1 MKTFRFRVHTARRV
15 PDPSLQG
22 AERHIFTCSVA
33 DLPAGL
39 PKDPNPREQ
48 NIGRGIYYNEVKGS
62 LLNKEPATPNVF
74 HLKNKGITLSAKKV
88 HRISD
93 QEFDVEFAPGQ
104 GILDGGHTYEIC
116 QENLT
121 EIEKR
126 NALLREK
133 LDSDDEVEGVLI
145 EQFVSLYVLTG
156 LPVELTAEVAGGLNT
171 AVQVQKFALENLQGQ
186 FDWIKEELAG
196 MPYASKIAFKQ
207 NEKDTDID
215 VRDLLML
222 MDLFNISDYPNDSSS
237 HPLRAYA
244 SKQAVLSNYLD
255 HSDNYKKLRPILR
268 DILVLHD
275 KISREALLLH
285 NKNGGRAGGLAFVEE
300 SKQRQPYPFI
310 FTGEKGKNR
319 LTRGALFPMLAAFR
333 WMVQENE
340 HGAIEWRGG
349 FDTVKRV
356 WDEVGAELM
365 RETQETSN
373 ANGKKPNAIGK
384 SRNHWSGLHK
394 TVTVA
399 EMKSKV

>member
-1 MKTFRFRVHTARRV
+1 MKRFRFRVHTARRV

-22 AERHIFTCSVA
+22 AERHILTCSVA

-48 NIGRGIYYNEVKGS
+48 TIERGIYRDIRDS

-74 HLKNKGITLSAKKV
+74 HLKNKGITLSAKRV

-93 QEFDVEFAPGQ
+93 QEFDVEFVLGQ

-116 QENLT
+116 QENLP

-133 LDSDDEVEGVLI
+133 LAADDESGGVLI
-145 EQFVSLYVLTG
+145 EQFVSLHVLTG

-171 AVQVQKFALENLQGQ
+171 AVQVQQFALENLQGQ

-222 MDLFNISDYPNDSSS
+222 MDLFNISDYPNDSSN

-244 SKQAVLSNYLD
+244 SKQVVLNNYLEKP
-255 HSDNYKKLRPILR
+255 DNYRKLRPILR

-275 KISREALLLH
+275 EISREALLLH
-285 NKNGGRAGGLAFVEE
+285 NKHNNGRAGGLAFVEGP
-300 SKQRQPYPFI
+300 KRQLYPFI
-310 FTGEKGKNR
+310 FIGKKEQYR

-333 WMVQENE
+333 WMVREDA
-340 HGAIEWRGG
+340 HGNAEWRGG
-349 FDTVKRV
+349 FGAVESLWR
-356 WDEVGAELM
+356 EVGAELM
-365 RETQETSN
+365 RETQGVSED
-373 ANGKKPNAIGK
+373 NGRKPNAIGK

-394 TVTVA
+394 SVAFA
-399 EMKSKV
+399 EMKSKI